1 MAMVGGVSENK
12 GSENSLVINDLA
24 KFAVDE
30 QNKKQNSILEFRK
43 VVNVKEQVVAGTLY
57 YITLEANDAGN
68 NNEVQY
74 YEAKIWVKP
83 WLNFKELQDFK
94 FLGGTLPIDGTAL

>member
-1 MAMVGGVSENK
+1 MAMVGGISDSK
-12 GSENSLVINDLA
+12 GSENSLEINDLA

-30 QNKKQNSILEFRK
+30 HNKKENSMLEFQK
-43 VVNVKEQVVAGTLY
+43 VVNVKEQIVAGTLY
-57 YITLEANDAGN
+57 YITLEAIDAGN
-68 NNEVQY
+68 KKDYLY

-94 FLGGTLPIDGTAL
+94 YLGSTPEDGTVL

>member
-12 GSENSLVINDLA
+12 GSENSLEINELA
-24 KFAVDE
+24 KFVVDE
-30 QNKKQNSILEFRK
+30 HNKKQNSMLEFQK
-43 VVNVKEQVVAGTLY
+43 VVNVKEQVVA
-57 YITLEANDAGN
+57 EANDAGN
-68 NNEVQY
+68 NNDIQY

-94 FLGGTLPIDGTAL
+94 FLGGTLPIDGC

>member
-12 GSENSLVINDLA
+12 GSENSLEINELA
-24 KFAVDE
+24 KFVVDE
-30 QNKKQNSILEFRK
+30 HNKKQNSMLEFQK
-43 VVNVKEQVVAGTLY
+43 VVNVKEQVVAG
-57 YITLEANDAGN
+57 N
-68 NNEVQY
+68 NNDIQY

-94 FLGGTLPIDGTAL
+94 FLGGTLPIDGTAS